1 MNLRLHKHLLIL
13 LLAAVVGSSFRRL
26 KIFAVDI
33 KGLNT
38 NRQTDKAGHSLI
50 RYHILLTIVCTF
62 FKENYDEILPWKV
75 PEKGLRFNE

>member
-1 MNLRLHKHLLIL
+1 LIL
-13 LLAAVVGSSFRRL
+13 LLAVVVRSSFRRL
-26 KIFAVDI
+26 KIFAIDTKVV
-33 KGLNT
+33 NT

-50 RYHILLTIVCTF
+50 RYHTLLSIVCTF